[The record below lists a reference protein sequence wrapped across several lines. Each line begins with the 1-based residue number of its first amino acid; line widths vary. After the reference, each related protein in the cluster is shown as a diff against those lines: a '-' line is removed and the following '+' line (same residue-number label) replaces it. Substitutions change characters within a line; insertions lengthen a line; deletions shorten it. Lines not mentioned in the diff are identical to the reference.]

1 MWIATIV
8 SSALLARLLLYSAV
22 SKLRGE
28 PDVVAAYARVG
39 VSAKMLPY
47 LAALLLAESGGLVA
61 GLYWAPL
68 GLAAGLAVALYF
80 GVAIAFHIRSRELA
94 TVIVPVALLGLA
106 IAHLAL
112 RIATRA
118 LSL

>member
-1 MWIATIV
+1 
-8 SSALLARLLLYSAV
+8 
-22 SKLRGE
+22 
-28 PDVVAAYARVG
+28 
-39 VSAKMLPY
+39 
-47 LAALLLAESGGLVA
+47 
-61 GLYWAPL
+61 
-68 GLAAGLAVALYF
+68 VALYF